1 MIWEIEVRNEG
12 HPFYSETHK
21 SPEEAQE
28 RANLLKKELQRI
40 MEEADIS
47 VVITGSDTESD

>member
-12 HPFYSETHK
+12 HAFYVETHK
-21 SPEEAQE
+21 SPKEAQE

-40 MEEADIS
+40 IDRATIS
-47 VVITGSDTESD
+47 VIITGSDTEPD